1 MAAQIPFSIAQ
12 NLQQFLLGI
21 VAEEAAN
28 TKDKDKA
35 VKEIESRI
43 KRIQNDI
50 RDVYDRFIPN
60 VFVVDADVLT
70 NIIVNRLLQNPEK
83 FIDSFSSFKLSED
96 FGSTTSPEYK
106 LLHTR
111 VVRLINIY
119 HSGLLRTQK
128 SNNPVKDLA
137 DLSNRLFLRTRK
149 IENAVSARL
158 LGTAFSK
165 NIQEIFGNKAV
176 MAAVIPEL
184 GSSSTRFIFFS
195 RSFTSIGDGFR
206 EKVYKP
212 LIEFLR
218 KRVLGGYLE
227 SRSDIKI
234 GDIVNIGHAALVND
248 IGYYVNSPAFAK
260 SLFIVAKGGSQKFA
274 PTEIRESAEF
284 FKKESR
290 VIENSITVSKE
301 FTSSQSGYG
310 VLLALGVTFT
320 NFEDAV
326 INSQRGSKYEG
337 PTARSIGDIKA
348 AKFTNTQLRNLT
360 NRLLRSIGTFNRLA
374 QGRSGKNLV
383 EFLGEA
389 VADTLRGTTTKSVKY
404 ETKVSSKITKTV
416 YLPKSQKSVKVPQL
430 SSININAVELKPA
443 NRREQYSLTSLQAFL
458 DANLVE
464 RVKQNMGSGNRRDI
478 LNLRTGRFAESVR
491 VERLS
496 QSRQGMIT
504 AFYTYMRNPYATF
517 SAGGRQELPRS
528 RDPKLLISKSI
539 RQVLGEQ
546 VSNRLRAVL
555 I

>member
-21 VAEEAAN
+21 AAEEAAN

-43 KRIQNDI
+43 KGIQNDL
-50 RDVYDRFIPN
+50 RDSYDKFIPN
-60 VFVVDADVLT
+60 VFVVDATVLT
-70 NIIVNRLLQNPEK
+70 NLIVNRLLQNPEK
-83 FIDSFSSFKLSED
+83 FIDSFSAFRLTEN
-96 FGSTTSPEYK
+96 FGDPNSAEYR

-111 VVRLINIY
+111 ITRILTIY
-119 HSGLLRTQK
+119 HKELLNSQNTT
-128 SNNPVKDLA
+128 NPVKDLA
-137 DLSNRLFLRTRK
+137 DLSNKLFIRTRK

-158 LGTAFSK
+158 LGTQFSR
-165 NIQEIFGNKAV
+165 NIREIFGNRAI

-184 GSSSTRFIFFS
+184 GSSNTTFIFFS
-195 RSFTSIGDGFR
+195 KSFASLKGFR
-206 EKVYKP
+206 DKVYP
-212 LIEFLR
+212 PIIEFLR

-227 SRSDIKI
+227 SRSDFKI
-234 GDIVNIGHAALVND
+234 GDIVNIGHASLVND

-260 SLFIVAKGGSQKFA
+260 SLFVVAKGGSQKFA
-274 PTEIRESAEF
+274 PAELRETAEYFKRES
-284 FKKESR
+284 R
-290 VIENSITVSKE
+290 IIENSITVTKE
-301 FTSSQSGYG
+301 FTSSTSGYG
-310 VLLALGVTFT
+310 VLLSLGVTFT

-337 PTARSIGDIKA
+337 PTARAIGDIKDTR
-348 AKFTNTQLRNLT
+348 FTNTQLRNLT
-360 NRLLRSIGTFNRLA
+360 NRLIRNIGTFNRLA

-389 VADTLRGTTTKSVKY
+389 VANTLRGTTTKSVKY

-416 YLPKSQKSVKVPQL
+416 YVPKSQKSVKVPQL
-430 SSININAVELKPA
+430 SSININAVELNSKK
-443 NRREQYSLTSLQAFL
+443 RQQEYSLTSLQAFL

-464 RVKQNMGSGNRRDI
+464 RVKQNMGSGNRRDV